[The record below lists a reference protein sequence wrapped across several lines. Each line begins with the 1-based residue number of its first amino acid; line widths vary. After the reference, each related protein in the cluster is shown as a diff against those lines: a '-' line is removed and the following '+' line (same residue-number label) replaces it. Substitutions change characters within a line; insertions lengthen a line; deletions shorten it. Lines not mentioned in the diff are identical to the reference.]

1 MSYWWSPDVILM
13 NWDRNCLFVLRLYVA
28 NYIIMSY
35 FSLVLVKLHRK
46 TEAVLKNSL
55 AR

>member
-13 NWDRNCLFVLRLYVA
+13 NWDRNCLFVLRLYVT

-35 FSLVLVKLHRK
+35 FSLVQVKLHCK
-46 TEAVLKNSL
+46 TKAVLKNLL

>member
-1 MSYWWSPDVILM
+1 MSSWWSPDVILM
-13 NWDRNCLFVLRLYVA
+13 NWDRNGLFVLRLYVA